1 MRCEDAK
8 NELFEMV
15 FGEPDDEKEALLQEH
30 LLACE
35 ACREEERSLLRLRD
49 AVRDETAEEKR
60 ALETLRER
68 IRASLP
74 ARRRRGIGSYLRRPI
89 PAYAAAAACALVA
102 ILARGL
108 PPSEPSTSEHRPAR
122 VLIGPESPAFVVAG
136 SYETSAG
143 WLDFEEARADRTPRS
158 PAADS
163 L

>member
-8 NELFEMV
+8 NDLFELV
-15 FGEPDDEKEALLQEH
+15 FGEPDDEKAALLQEH

-35 ACREEERSLLRLRD
+35 VCREEERSLLSLRD
-49 AVRDETAEEKR
+49 AVRDESPEE
-60 ALETLRER
+60 APAVEALRER

-74 ARRRRGIGSYLRRPI
+74 ARRRRGIGSSLRRPI
-89 PAYAAAAACALVA
+89 PAYVAAAACVLVA

-108 PPSEPSTSEHRPAR
+108 PPSEPTTSEPRPAR
-122 VLIGPESPAFVVAG
+122 VLTGPEAPAFVVAG